1 MIKVGDLIE
10 IPEIKTVIQLK
21 DIEESSLRQMILDSF
36 VVTTEVLK
44 NLEMIFTSLSKPEG
58 KGAFLKGHFG
68 SGKSHFLSILSL
80 LLRTPDSW
88 HALLSQEPSLDSF
101 QRELQSRRFLVVE
114 ISLIQHRGT
123 EFLEDIFLKEI
134 FRKLSLQIGKPF
146 EGAESR
152 HETFREIRKA
162 LRDLGYSGLVLLVDE
177 LSEFLRSKTDAHAYQ
192 EDIRFIQYLGEE
204 ASSFP
209 LWIIASLQEWIEE
222 TGEIHQDTFNKIK
235 DRYHLRI
242 SLGRAHIE
250 ELVSQRLIRHRPA
263 AEQEIRKIYQSLR
276 RYFPSFPVDET
287 RFLKLYPVH
296 PATVSLL
303 DRLRPL
309 FSEHRGV
316 VDFIHYRLKGD
327 AERGI
332 PAFLNRPAQDLL
344 GPSAIFDHFLH
355 RIREMAETQPFVEK
369 GFDYYRDEIPRIF
382 EDPDQR
388 KVALEAVKLL
398 TLFTISP
405 VKFRYTARHMAEMI
419 LFRVTDLEAE
429 INYQYFRDVLER
441 LVKETSH
448 LSVTP
453 GKDPLDDQFSITL
466 RADIAG
472 ILRRKIQQGVMEI
485 FPGDRR
491 LFDRLLP
498 FAESIHLPFVGWAE
512 QREQRVSTSWEY
524 TRRSGIILLR
534 QIDEFLLDE
543 AKARAEEWK
552 QAEED
557 FFIVVGTTHQV
568 ERQYQHLRD
577 LLLPHLREKY
587 PGLFLF
593 WIPAEIKEEEES
605 WMKEFLSALLLSD
618 RTRQESSESGLP
630 AQEFLQT
637 FLQNGRKRLGEILTK
652 AYFNGLL
659 LWDDRQME
667 LSAYGYLSQEKFLQ
681 EFVPPLLSRRFPK
694 HQRVHPYLE
703 ALAPTTVPNLLRDF
717 FATGTLE
724 VDDRTK
730 FGLRTILEGFL
741 KPMGLIKKKGN
752 QYILHVDPRSNEL
765 AGHFLSLLEKGPLP
779 PETLYWSF
787 RKGDY
792 GLLKHQFEVLIFAL
806 LFSGNILVHQG
817 QRKKGLEDISRSG
830 LQGVTA
836 ISKGEILGDEIRQ
849 TIPHHPLVPE
859 KFRKGPFTLSSQEA
873 LWAEIR
879 LRKEKEVES
888 LQNLLH
894 RLKWASSFQAFKNL
908 PWDSFRQDVE
918 DVLAQWEEVKVSFP
932 PREGL
937 ERFLSAVAK
946 EPFLSE
952 KLRRLEEVR
961 AFFDHAERLLFIYQY
976 LSDPRL
982 SLPERLP
989 YRSLR
994 DEKKEILRFFE
1005 AGNVSI
1011 DHGAIQKLLDR
1022 FQDFREKYIQV
1033 YAEAHR
1039 LARSGEQFAPYEK
1052 IRHSRRYLLLTRLDQ
1067 LEMISVHHNR
1077 SLVDRALT
1085 AVLFSECN
1093 APSVEFLQSN
1103 PVCSCGFLLTMESRF
1118 TPVREIEE
1126 AIDLGIR
1133 ETIEALKAPTYQEKL
1148 LPYLRGLEEVGENE
1162 KASAVRRI
1170 LTLSPEEGE
1179 GFLSKLDEA
1188 LTPLAIQGINEAF
1201 KGRVVVVNRNLDQL
1215 YGAFIRRKYSLPQV
1229 RKIFREWL
1237 KEDEISEGTFIHFIG
1252 KGETGGE
1259 TQEQEG
1265 FLTFIQT
1272 EFSHLLPLLQEEGQ
1286 AIFKK
1291 ALLLSLWIE
1300 GHETPPR
1307 QIVPL
1312 FPFLQKGK
1320 EGRGDLLIQELSAA
1334 ARLLRQKEPDL
1345 FERAVQEVEE
1355 AGGIFP
1361 EVSKLLEGEKAVDI
1375 FSRETIFPSILRETF
1390 EKLLAAPEEE
1400 KEGDVVIPSEDPK
1413 LPPKTSGFIKKQ
1425 TEMVKALKDYN
1436 ALRQKLLALKR
1447 RQTNPPQDF
1456 QKWESL
1462 YIQHLSPLSFLLVT
1476 FPVKVERMEISLPL
1490 PAKDRLGQAEGLH
1503 QHFSEKFS
1511 EFFRNALPLWETGEE
1526 KRPKMIEDL
1535 EKVKIPE
1542 GAQKI
1547 FVLMDGMRWD
1557 LWEYLKENF
1566 FASMAN
1572 QFRIIQEGALWA
1584 HLPSTTTRQMEFFGG
1599 ENTIWKI
1606 AGIDER
1612 VHTERGNLEYLFRN
1626 ILQFLQLDL
1635 APRLREL
1642 PAGTQII
1649 LFSDH
1654 GFVGNPHFEKSDK
1667 YRASRYTHGE
1677 ASPFEIIVPWAAV
1690 TKIR

>member
-1 MIKVGDLIE
+1 VIKVGDLVE

-21 DIEESSLRQMILDSF
+21 DIEESNLRQMILDSF

-88 HALLSQEPSLDSF
+88 QALLSQEPSLEPF
-101 QRELQSRRFLVVE
+101 RRQLQSCRFLVVE

-134 FRKLSLQIGKPF
+134 FRKLSLQIGKSF

-152 HETFREIRKA
+152 HETFQEIRKA
-162 LRDLGYSGLVLLVDE
+162 LSGLGYTGLVLLVDE

-209 LWIIASLQEWIEE
+209 LWIVASLQEWIEE

-263 AEQEIRKIYQSLR
+263 AEQEIPKIYQSLR
-276 RYFPSFPVDET
+276 RYFPSFPVDEA

-296 PATVSLL
+296 PATVTLL

-332 PAFLNRPAQDLL
+332 PTFLDRPAQDLL
-344 GPSAIFDHFLH
+344 APPVIFDHFLH

-388 KVALEAVKLL
+388 RVALEAVKLL
-398 TLFTISP
+398 ILFAISP

-429 INYQYFRDVLER
+429 INYQYFRDVLDR
-441 LVKETSH
+441 LVKESSH

-453 GKDPLDDQFSITL
+453 GKDPLDDQFTLTL

-472 ILRRKIQQGVMEI
+472 ILRRKIRQGVTEI

-534 QIDEFLLDE
+534 QIDEFLVDE

-552 QAEED
+552 QTEED

-577 LLLPHLREKY
+577 LLLPLLRDKY

-593 WIPAEIKEEEES
+593 WVPAEIKEEEES

-618 RTRQESSESGLP
+618 RQRQESPESGLQ
-630 AQEFLQT
+630 AKEFLQA
-637 FLQNGRKRLGEILTK
+637 FLHNGRKRLGEILTK

-667 LSAYGYLSQEKFLQ
+667 LSAYGYLSQEKFLE

-694 HQRVHPYLE
+694 HQRIHPYLE
-703 ALAPTTVPNLLRDF
+703 ALAPTTIPHLLRDF
-717 FATGTLE
+717 FATGMLE

-730 FGLRTILEGFL
+730 FGLRTILEGLL

-752 QYILHVDPRSNEL
+752 QYILHVDPRNNEL
-765 AGHFLSLLEKGPLP
+765 AGHFLSLLEKGPLS
-779 PETLYWSF
+779 PERLYWSF

-792 GLLKHQFEVLIFAL
+792 GLLRHQFEVLIFAL
-806 LFSGNILVHQG
+806 SFSGNILLLQG
-817 QRKKGLEDISRSG
+817 QRKKGLEDISRTG
-830 LQGVTA
+830 LQGITA
-836 ISKGEILGDEIRQ
+836 ISKGEILGDEVRQ
-849 TIPHHPLVPE
+849 TIPHHPLIPD
-859 KFRKGPFTLSSQEA
+859 KFRKAPFTLSSQEA

-879 LRKEKEVES
+879 SRKDNEVES

-894 RLKWASSFQAFKNL
+894 RLKWASSFQAIKNL
-908 PWDSFRQDVE
+908 PWDSFRQEVQ

-937 ERFLSAVAK
+937 ERFLSAAAK

-952 KLRRLEEVR
+952 KLRRLDEVR
-961 AFFDHAERLLFIYQY
+961 AFFDHAERLLFVYQY

-982 SLPERLP
+982 SLPERPP
-989 YRSLR
+989 YQSLR
-994 DEKKEILRFFE
+994 DEKNELLRFFE
-1005 AGNVSI
+1005 AGNISI
-1011 DHGAIQKLLDR
+1011 DRGAIQKLLER

-1039 LARSGEQFAPYEK
+1039 LARSGEQFTPYKK
-1052 IRHSRRYLLLTRLDQ
+1052 IRHSQRYLLLTRLDQ
-1067 LEMISVHHNR
+1067 LEMVSVHHNR
-1077 SLVDRALT
+1077 SFVDRAL
-1085 AVLFSECN
+1085 ASVLFSECN
-1093 APSVEFLQSN
+1093 ASSVELLQSN
-1103 PVCSCGFLLTMESRF
+1103 PVCSCGFLLTTESRF

-1126 AIDLGIR
+1126 AIDRGIL
-1133 ETIEALKAPTYQEKL
+1133 ETIEALNAPPYQEKL
-1148 LPYLRGLEEVGENE
+1148 LPYLKGLEEVGENE
-1162 KASAVRRI
+1162 KASAVRGV
-1170 LTLSPEEGE
+1170 LSLSAEEGE
-1179 GFLSKLDEA
+1179 GFVSKLDEA

-1201 KGRVVVVNRNLDQL
+1201 KGRVVVVNRDLDRL
-1215 YGAFIRRKYSLPQV
+1215 YGALIRRKYSLPQV

-1237 KEDEISEGTFIHFIG
+1237 KEDEISEGTFVNFIG
-1252 KGETGGE
+1252 KGETGGQA
-1259 TQEQEG
+1259 QEQGG
-1265 FLTFIQT
+1265 FLSFFQT

-1286 AIFKK
+1286 AVFKK

-1300 GHETPPR
+1300 GHEIQSR
-1307 QIVPL
+1307 QIAPL
-1312 FPFLQKGK
+1312 LPFLNKGK
-1320 EGRGDLLIQELSAA
+1320 QERADLLIQELSAA
-1334 ARLLRQKEPDL
+1334 ARLLRQKELDL

-1355 AGGIFP
+1355 AGGVFP
-1361 EVSKLLEGEKAVDI
+1361 EVSKLLAEQRAVDI
-1375 FSRETIFPSILRETF
+1375 FRRETIFPSVLRETF
-1390 EKLLAAPEEE
+1390 ERLLATPEDE
-1400 KEGDVVIPSEDPK
+1400 KEAGPIAPWEDPK
-1413 LPPKTSGFIKKQ
+1413 LPPRTPGFAAKQ
-1425 TEMVKALKDYN
+1425 TDMINALKDYDVF
-1436 ALRQKLLALKR
+1436 RQKLLGLKR
-1447 RQTNPPQDF
+1447 RQAHPPQDF
-1456 QKWESL
+1456 PKWESL
-1462 YIQHLSPLSFLLVT
+1462 YVQYLSPLSFLLAT
-1476 FPVKVERMEISLPL
+1476 LPVRVERMEINLPL
-1490 PAKDRLGQAEGLH
+1490 PTKDRLEQAADLH

-1511 EFFRNALPLWETGEE
+1511 EFYRHTLPLWETGEE

-1535 EKVKIPE
+1535 EKVKVPE

-1566 FASMAN
+1566 FTSMAD
-1572 QFRIIQEGALWA
+1572 QFRIVQEGALWA
-1584 HLPSTTTRQMEFFGG
+1584 RLPSTTPRQMDFFTG
-1599 ENTIWKI
+1599 EEGIWKI

-1635 APRLREL
+1635 APRLRKL
-1642 PAGTQII
+1642 PAGAQI
-1649 LFSDH
+1649 LFFSDH
-1654 GFVGNPHFEKSDK
+1654 GFTENPHFEKSDK
-1667 YRASRYTHGE
+1667 YRTSRYSHGE

>member
-1 MIKVGDLIE
+1 LIKVGDLIE

-1259 TQEQEG
+1259 AQEQEG

-1400 KEGDVVIPSEDPK
+1400 KEGGVVIPSEDPK

-1511 EFFRNALPLWETGEE
+1511 EFYRNALPLWETGEE